1 MSEFLVGFHIKD
13 YEEISDFYKH
23 VEQYTEIK
31 LIKVIGIRVLSLPD
45 MAFDDIMFNSLDYD
59 LTKLKSVI
67 GFEYY
72 DILTRHNDYFVF
84 DALKARIT
92 DDNILSIGNSLSN
105 FAIYSNNELVKS
117 NNSLIVIY
125 GKNSDLEIC
134 LDIDL
139 GDVEIYLKDI
149 YMYGNSHNKNKYYDN
164 NTYNCSYIISIEN
177 IKLGDVLI
185 GCILDNGFTMFMGK
199 CIVHLDDVDTP
210 ETLIFPND
218 AIEILLDSDYYLHK
232 NHTLVIPPSANSITV
247 LNSCVSYTD
256 NCGLTLVI
264 PSKTANKL
272 LIDIY
277 INILCSTYI
286 RDEFKISRNQAED
299 LLNNVGTDK
308 FIELLSKHNIRVELY

>member
-1 MSEFLVGFHIKD
+1 MSKFLVGFHIKD
-13 YEEISDFYKH
+13 CEEILDFYKH
-23 VEQYTEIK
+23 IEIYTEIK
-31 LIKVIGIRVLSLPD
+31 LIKVVGIRVLSLPD
-45 MAFDDIMFNSLDYD
+45 MIFDDIMFSSLDYD
-59 LTKLKSVI
+59 LNKLESLI
-67 GFEYY
+67 GFDYC

-92 DDNILSIGNSLSN
+92 NDNILSIGNGLSN
-105 FAIYSNNELVKS
+105 FAIYSNNELVKP
-117 NNSLIVIY
+117 NNSLMGIY
-125 GKNSDLEIC
+125 DKNGDLEIC
-134 LDIDL
+134 LDLDL

-149 YMYGNSHNKNKYYDN
+149 YMYGNSHTKNKYYDN
-164 NTYNCSYIISIEN
+164 NTYTCSYIIAINN

-185 GCILDNGFTMFMGK
+185 GCIEDNGFTMFMGK
-199 CIVHLDDVDTP
+199 CIVHLDDVNTP
-210 ETLIFPND
+210 ETLIFPNN

-232 NHTLVIPPSANSITV
+232 NHTLVMPPSVNSITV

-256 NCGLTLVI
+256 NGVLTLVI

-308 FIELLSKHNIRVELY
+308 FTELLNEHNTIVEL

>member
-1 MSEFLVGFHIKD
+1 MSKFLVGFHIKD
-13 YEEISDFYKH
+13 CEEILDFYKH
-23 VEQYTEIK
+23 IEIYTEIK

-45 MAFDDIMFNSLDYD
+45 MIFDDIMFSSLDYD
-59 LTKLKSVI
+59 LNKLESVI
-67 GFEYY
+67 GFDYC
-72 DILTRHNDYFVF
+72 DILTRHDDYFVF
-84 DALKARIT
+84 DALKSRIT
-92 DDNILSIGNSLSN
+92 NDNILSIGNGLSN
-105 FAIYSNNELVKS
+105 FAIYSNNELVRC
-117 NNSLIVIY
+117 NNSLMVIY
-125 GKNSDLEIC
+125 DKNGDLEIC
-134 LDIDL
+134 LDLDL
-139 GDVEIYLKDI
+139 GDVGIYLKDI

-164 NTYNCSYIISIEN
+164 NTYTCSYIIAIKN
-177 IKLGDVLI
+177 IKLVDVLI
-185 GCILDNGFTMFMGK
+185 GCIEDNWFTMFMGK
-199 CIVHLDDVDTP
+199 CIVHLDDINTP

-218 AIEILLDSDYYLHK
+218 AIEILLDSAYYLHK

-256 NCGLTLVI
+256 NGGLTLVI

-308 FIELLSKHNIRVELY
+308 FIELLNEHNIRVELY